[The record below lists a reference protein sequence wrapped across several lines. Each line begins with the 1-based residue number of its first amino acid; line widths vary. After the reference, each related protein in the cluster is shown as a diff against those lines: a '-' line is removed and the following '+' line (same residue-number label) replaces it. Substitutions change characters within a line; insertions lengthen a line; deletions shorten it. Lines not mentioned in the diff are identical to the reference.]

1 MQTALHSACASG
13 HHEVVKIL
21 LEAGAPTSKMY
32 EESGEMK
39 GNALTLAIAM
49 HNRECVKVFLETAT
63 DNQGRNS
70 NNTLKNI
77 MKMPTKIITK
87 VQFYIKNLLI
97 CNVFKCIELCPS
109 SGTP

>member
-1 MQTALHSACASG
+1 MGHPVHDFFHSFFIGYFYLQTALHSACASG

-63 DNQGRNS
+63 DSQGRNS
-70 NNTLKNI
+70 IHLK
-77 MKMPTKIITK
+77 T
-87 VQFYIKNLLI
+87 
-97 CNVFKCIELCPS
+97 S
-109 SGTP
+109 